1 MKQAA
6 KEAAIFGISK
16 FEKIRGVAQI
26 TPQNEK
32 TLYKK

>member
-6 KEAAIFGISK
+6 REAAIFGISK
-16 FEKIRGVAQI
+16 FEKIREVAQT

-32 TLYKK
+32 TLCKK